1 MLITGNLDLLPNA
14 SIIPIGKA
22 KAIPVQPRTSVT
34 RRPPHLLVD
43 TSVKPKPPLS
53 TFYMEVFYTKEVA
66 MIMLT
71 LHKLYLL
78 SKLQPLDKIH
88 K

>member
-34 RRPPHLLVD
+34 RRPPHLLVE
-43 TSVKPKPPLS
+43 TSVKPNPPLS
-53 TFYMEVFYTKEVA
+53 KKYAITGKIYVKYKKYF
-66 MIMLT
+66 
-71 LHKLYLL
+71 LYGSLAYKRGT
-78 SKLQPLDKIH
+78 SAKANIK
-88 K
+88 

>member
-34 RRPPHLLVD
+34 RRPPHLLVE
-43 TSVKPKPPLS
+43 TSVNPNPPLS
-53 TFYMEVFYTKEVA
+53 K
-66 MIMLT
+66 
-71 LHKLYLL
+71 K
-78 SKLQPLDKIH
+78 
-88 K
+88 

>member
-34 RRPPHLLVD
+34 RRPPYLLVE
-43 TSVKPKPPLS
+43 TSVKPNPPLS
-53 TFYMEVFYTKEVA
+53 KKYAITGKMYVKYKKYF
-66 MIMLT
+66 
-71 LHKLYLL
+71 LYVSLAYKRG
-78 SKLQPLDKIH
+78 SNANANIA
-88 K
+88 